1 MCALYGHLRYFKSK
15 QKYLQ
20 YGPCFQ
26 TIFSLLMT
34 MDIWKDNIHVKFS
47 YFIKNG
53 FFTGFQC
60 GFLPDEKLFDESPL
74 IDVTGIFLD
83 ISMKFEKVWHEA
95 LVCKLKSHGISG
107 NLLKLIENYLI
118 DRKQRV
124 VLNDK
129 TSSWKRVLSGIPRG
143 SVLEPLLLLIYIN
156 DVPNDIK
163 SICKIFAD
171 YTSWF
176 PKCEDF

>member
-1 MCALYGHLRYFKSK
+1 
-15 QKYLQ
+15 
-20 YGPCFQ
+20 
-26 TIFSLLMT
+26 
-34 MDIWKDNIHVKFS
+34 
-47 YFIKNG
+47 
-53 FFTGFQC
+53 
-60 GFLPDEKLFDESPL
+60 
-74 IDVTGIFLD
+74 
-83 ISMKFEKVWHEA
+83 MKFEKVWHKG

-156 DVPNDIK
+156 DVPNVFNLSAKYLRITRPGFQNV
-163 SICKIFAD
+163 KILKNV
-171 YTSWF
+171 Y
-176 PKCEDF
+176 EN

>member
-1 MCALYGHLRYFKSK
+1 
-15 QKYLQ
+15 
-20 YGPCFQ
+20 
-26 TIFSLLMT
+26 
-34 MDIWKDNIHVKFS
+34 
-47 YFIKNG
+47 
-53 FFTGFQC
+53 
-60 GFLPDEKLFDESPL
+60 
-74 IDVTGIFLD
+74 
-83 ISMKFEKVWHEA
+83 MKFEKVWHEA

-129 TSSWKRVLSGIPRG
+129 TSSWKKVLSGIPRG

-163 SICKIFAD
+163 SICKILAD

-176 PKCEDF
+176 PRCEDF